1 MEGNGSPAA
10 IIEHKAYARIGLLG
24 NPSDVYY
31 GRTISLNISNFWASV
46 RLEPSSDL
54 VIVPHPTHDLVKF
67 GSLSHLVLFDSLCI
81 FYYYV
86 FYFMI
91 FDLF

>member
-1 MEGNGSPAA
+1 MEGNGAPPPPSAA

-67 GSLSHLVLFDSLCI
+67 TSLSHLVLLNSLSASS
-81 FYYYV
+81 
-86 FYFMI
+86 
-91 FDLF
+91 